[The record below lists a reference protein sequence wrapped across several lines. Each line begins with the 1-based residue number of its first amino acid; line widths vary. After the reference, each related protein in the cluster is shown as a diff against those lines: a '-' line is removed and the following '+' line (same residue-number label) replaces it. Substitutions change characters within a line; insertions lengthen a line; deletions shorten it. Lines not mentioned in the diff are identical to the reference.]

1 MRTYRQPKGC
11 LFQCVGALPLNPIK
25 RKYKNMAIYH
35 CSIKI
40 ISRSSGRS
48 AIGASAYR
56 AGEKLLDKESG
67 IEHDYTQKKGIEHT
81 EILLPTYAPR
91 EYKDRQRL
99 WSEVQK
105 IESASNAQLAREF
118 EVAIPKELNF
128 AQGRALVRDFCRDLV
143 KEGMCVD
150 IALHNKGDGNRHA
163 HIMATT
169 RAIKENGQWATKE
182 KKDYAHNEN
191 GERIPLIDPATGK
204 QKVDSRNRKQWKR
217 ITTEANDW
225 NKREKVEQWRENWAK
240 YCNRYLKTHNV
251 QIDHRSY
258 KRQGIEKIPTIHEGY
273 TARAME
279 RNGKTSDRCQ
289 INRDIAQL
297 LRIEQEKNLLETL
310 KDKIIQSVGN
320 IYERF
325 REYNARR
332 TADAEF
338 RANRTRELR
347 TSKPSGRMEEKSLIQ
362 RERTKNA
369 TQSQQENSGRTRE
382 QGKRPEKSR
391 ERDFG
396 IGF

>member
-1 MRTYRQPKGC
+1 
-11 LFQCVGALPLNPIK
+11 
-25 RKYKNMAIYH
+25 MAIYH

-56 AGEKLLDKESG
+56 AGEKLLDKETG
-67 IEHDYTQKKGIEHT
+67 IEHDYTKKQGIVHSQ
-81 EILLPTYAPR
+81 IMLPIHAPR
-91 EYKDRQRL
+91 EYKDRQTL

-118 EVAIPKELNF
+118 EIALPKELNLP
-128 AQGRALVRDFCRDLV
+128 QSRTLIQNFCRDLV

-150 IALHNKGDGNRHA
+150 LAIHDKGDGNRHA

-182 KKDYAHNEN
+182 KKNYARDEN
-191 GERIPLIDPATGK
+191 GERIPLIDPTTGK

-240 YCNRYLKTHNV
+240 HCNRYLKTHNV

-297 LRIEQEKNLLETL
+297 PRIEQEKNLLETL
-310 KDKIIQSVGN
+310 KDKIIQSLENV
-320 IYERF
+320 YERL
-325 REYNARR
+325 REYHTRR
-332 TADAEF
+332 TADAGN
-338 RANRTRELR
+338 RAIRERELR
-347 TSKPSGRMEEKSLIQ
+347 TSEPSRRMEKESFIP
-362 RERTKNA
+362 RERTQNIKQPLSN
-369 TQSQQENSGRTRE
+369 QSRTAPEPPERGKKSEN
-382 QGKRPEKSR
+382 SR
-391 ERDFG
+391 ERSFG
-396 IGF
+396 PSR